1 MASTIQSTGIG
12 SGLDIGSIVTQLTTA
27 QGDAQTKQL
36 TARKTDLDAQVSA
49 YGTFRAALE
58 ALQATLP
65 ALKDANKF
73 QGRSAAVGDI
83 AIATATADSTA
94 TPAQYTLGVQSLATA
109 ASLVSAPIVNGTVG
123 TGTLNITVGGVTAQ
137 VTIDSTNNSLAGIA
151 AAINSAVGNPGVNA
165 SVINTA
171 GGARLVLNGTK
182 TGAINGITVTQS
194 GGDGGLAQLVY
205 DPLNSNTQLTQSQ
218 APQDAQFTINGF
230 AATSS
235 SNAVSGVI
243 TGVTFNL
250 LKATAVN
257 TPTTV
262 TVGYD
267 QEGATSAI
275 TNFVTAYNALIT
287 SVKALT
293 SYDVS
298 TKTAGTL
305 LGNTTVTSLVSKLR
319 QLLSTRITSSTGGVQ
334 SLTDLGVTSNLQ
346 GTLDQ
351 RDSKIG
357 AALTTDLTSVTNLL
371 GGKNG
376 LAAQLDTALTQY
388 TQPSGLLDTISKG
401 LNSGLA
407 DVSSKQRALQLRLA
421 TYSATLTKQFN
432 AMDAAVASL
441 KQTQNFLTQAFNSIN
456 GTKSSS
462 TSG

>member
-1 MASTIQSTGIG
+1 
-12 SGLDIGSIVTQLTTA
+12 
-27 QGDAQTKQL
+27 
-36 TARKTDLDAQVSA
+36 
-49 YGTFRAALE
+49 
-58 ALQATLP
+58 
-65 ALKDANKF
+65 
-73 QGRSAAVGDI
+73 
-83 AIATATADSTA
+83 
-94 TPAQYTLGVQSLATA
+94 
-109 ASLVSAPIVNGTVG
+109 
-123 TGTLNITVGGVTAQ
+123 
-137 VTIDSTNNSLAGIA
+137 
-151 AAINSAVGNPGVNA
+151 
-165 SVINTA
+165 VINTA

-182 TGAINGITVTQS
+182 TGAINGITVTQT
-194 GGDGGLAQLVY
+194 GGDGGLAQLAY

-230 AATSS
+230 AASS
-235 SNAVSGVI
+235 PSNAVSGVI
-243 TGVTFNL
+243 TGVTINL

-257 TPTTV
+257 TPTTL

-293 SYDVS
+293 SYDVA

-319 QLLSTRITSSTGGVQ
+319 QLLSTQITSSTGGVQ
-334 SLTDLGVTSNLQ
+334 SLTDLGVTASLQ

-351 RDSKIG
+351 SDSKVG
-357 AALTTDLTSVTNLL
+357 AALTSNLTSVTNLL

-376 LAAQLDTALTQY
+376 LAAQLDSTLTQY

-401 LNSGLA
+401 LSSGLA
-407 DVSSKQRALQLRLA
+407 DISHKQTALQLRLA

-456 GTKSSS
+456 GTKTS
-462 TSG
+462 TNSN